1 MLIKRFL
8 IVLSMLLTGAGLL
21 QAQERSDTARL
32 KGEWVVEKVETKLFT
47 QEGNTLLETKT
58 YTSPDDMKAI
68 NAFVPLSIKFGRHD
82 CTITSP
88 SGTERGNYTL
98 PQNGIFQYLQE
109 DALRLAQQRLKKQ
122 ASRRELIGL
131 AGTEYSYR
139 LQQSSALVLN
149 MPAAFYKDTNK
160 NLAVKLV
167 YTCYYR
173 KK

>member
-8 IVLSMLLTGAGLL
+8 FVLSMLLTVAGEL
-21 QAQERSDTARL
+21 QAQERSDTVRL
-32 KGEWVVEKVETKLFT
+32 KGEWLIEKVETKLFT

-58 YTSPDDMKAI
+58 YTSPDDMKTI
-68 NAFVPLSIKFGRHD
+68 NAFVPLNMRFGRYD

-98 PQNGIFQYLQE
+98 PQNGIFQYLE
-109 DALRLAQQRLKKQ
+109 EEVLRQARQQLKNRG
-122 ASRRELIGL
+122 SRRELVGL
-131 AGTEYSYR
+131 AGTEYSYS
-139 LQQSSALVLN
+139 LPQLSTLVLN
-149 MPAAFYKDTNK
+149 MPATFYKDINR